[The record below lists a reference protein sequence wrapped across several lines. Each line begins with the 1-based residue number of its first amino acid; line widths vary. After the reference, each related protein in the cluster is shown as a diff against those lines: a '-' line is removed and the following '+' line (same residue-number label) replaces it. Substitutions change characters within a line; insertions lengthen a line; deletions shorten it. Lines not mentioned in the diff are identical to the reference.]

1 MVERMRG
8 RGAWTACGARLFSC
22 VWCVAVVSTAG
33 CSAGAGTKQAL
44 PKPETA
50 EEAIGEPKCTPEM
63 ISSGG
68 SPLVV
73 DWDASKRSDLEV
85 AMKSGVV
92 IASYTCEGGVKLMP
106 DCAVGGEYGFVGVS
120 VKSEKISLSSADD
133 VGANFSVGASLPVN
147 IKAALQ
153 RGSSLNLG
161 YMLIGKRTSV
171 RDEVARAELTGRC
184 DGATHFV
191 RRADV
196 GAFAMKSGAKA
207 DFDSAISVFNRGVTA
222 ASASSMDVD
231 STDGKPE
238 ACEGADPDASSP
250 PKDCRA
256 IIRVTLLPITEAAPK
271 AADPLASDEPECP
284 TGWVRSEGKCSKK
297 AEVKK
302 AYLCSKNDKG
312 ECLEQCKAGDD
323 GSCDRWVR
331 ANARDEKTAAAEEK
345 RVVPGILQ
353 RFIDACRKSDMG
365 AACAV
370 AARFGAEG
378 DKALEEEFQ
387 TLGCR
392 SGYYGACTELRR
404 ILLDVK
410 SPNVEKFMKIVG
422 SSCSGGQPEAC
433 GLVAEEYFRGD
444 HIKKN
449 REKALKFANRAC
461 EGGFGPGC
469 LIQASLSVSP
479 GDCAKLNGGDKGK
492 VCEEAQPTDAAKGL
506 LKKSCALDST
516 LCATVKVLAP

>member
-1 MVERMRG
+1 MIKSKNV
-8 RGAWTACGARLFSC
+8 GAVRAATVLGVACGWGW
-22 VWCVAVVSTAG
+22 VVVAGAG
-33 CSAGAGTKQAL
+33 CGAGAGTKQVL

-50 EEAIGEPKCTPEM
+50 EEAVGDPKCTPDM
-63 ISSGG
+63 IASGG

-92 IASYTCEGGVKLMP
+92 VASYTCEGGVKLMP
-106 DCAVGGEYGFVGVS
+106 DCTVGGDYGFVGVS
-120 VKSEKISLSSADD
+120 VKSEKISLASADD
-133 VGANFSVGASLPVN
+133 IGANFSVGSSLPVN

-161 YMLIGKRTSV
+161 YMLIGKRSSV
-171 RDEVARAELTGRC
+171 RDEVGRAELTGRC

-191 RRADV
+191 RRADI

-222 ASASSMDVD
+222 GSASSMDVD

-238 ACEGADPDASSP
+238 ACEGADPDADGP

-256 IIRVTLLPITEAAPK
+256 IIRVTLLPITESAPK

-284 TGWVRSEGKCSKK
+284 NGWVRSEGKCAKK

-331 ANARDEKTAAAEEK
+331 ANARDEKNAAAEEK
-345 RVVPGILQ
+345 RVVPDLLQ
-353 RFIDACRKSDMG
+353 RFVDACRKSDMG

-370 AARFGAEG
+370 AGRFAAKG
-378 DKALEEEFQ
+378 DKAVEEEYQ

-392 SGYYGACTELRR
+392 NGYYGACTELRHT
-404 ILLDVK
+404 LLDGK
-410 SPNVEKFMKIVG
+410 TPNVEKFMKIVG

-449 REKALKFANRAC
+449 RDKAIKFANRAC

-469 LIQASLSVSP
+469 FIQASLSVSP
-479 GDCAKLNGGDKGK
+479 ADCAKLNGGDKAK
-492 VCEEAQPTDAAKGL
+492 VCENAQPADTAKGL
-506 LKKSCALDST
+506 LKKSCSLDST
-516 LCATVKVLAP
+516 LCASVKVLAP